1 MKKSLNFI
9 LILPLLLAIGFVL
22 IAIRTGSAPD
32 WFATPISTPT
42 YVKFASSTPLVIPSV
57 DYKQLTATKT
67 RTRPPTLTLTPTH
80 AVSPTSTATS
90 VHTPT
95 LTMTPAST
103 PDQLFPSSVTGTP
116 ASTEINEGIAIGN
129 QIVRAIE
136 VYNLDQGHYPP
147 TLDDLVPVYLSEIPL
162 TTTGQQYFYR
172 PFDSTDPLAP
182 EIYWLAFR
190 VAEQQNVTCTYLRR
204 LGYWDCNFAS
214 P

>member
-42 YVKFASSTPLVIPSV
+42 YVKIVSSTPVILPSAV
-57 DYKQLTATKT
+57 HTQLTATTT
-67 RTRPPTLTLTPTH
+67 RTRPPTLTLTPTRT
-80 AVSPTSTATS
+80 VSPTSTTTS
-90 VHTPT
+90 VRTPT
-95 LTMTPAST
+95 LTLTLAST
-103 PDQLFPSSVTGTP
+103 PGQLFPSSVTGTP
-116 ASTEINEGIAIGN
+116 AGPEINEGIAIGN

-136 VYNLDQGHYPP
+136 VYNLDQGHYPSK
-147 TLDDLVPVYLSEIPL
+147 LNDLVPAYLTEIPV
-162 TTTGQQYFYR
+162 TSTGQEYFYR
-172 PFDSTDPLAP
+172 LFDPNDPLAP

-190 VAEQQNVTCTYLRR
+190 VIEQENVTCTYLRR